1 MTEITAAD
9 HLRSDV
15 LAALEPHLTDVT
27 AANTSA
33 ELWHSGGGIIGL
45 KVTVGRSELFTTLE
59 ADGDQAF
66 VITDWTTIARS
77 RPRWSDDLMAAFPY
91 GPDGWVTHLS
101 DAGSCPVYLDRGDDL
116 VDGDRLLEQDVEAV
130 IG

>member
-1 MTEITAAD
+1 MTDSTSPAD
-9 HLRSDV
+9 QLRSDV
-15 LAALEPHLTDVT
+15 LDELDTHLTDVT

-66 VITDWTTIARS
+66 VIADWATIARS
-77 RPRWSDDLMAAFPY
+77 RPRWSDDLIGTIEIQVRPHGATVMGEARPA
-91 GPDGWVTHLS
+91 
-101 DAGSCPVYLDRGDDL
+101 DDPATIA
-116 VDGDRLLEQDVEAV
+116 EAIAAV
-130 IG
+130 INRLR